1 MAEERVRYKIVL
13 LTANHSISG
22 ELLFRGQRLSDF
34 LNDRRE
40 TVVSL
45 LDATVARLDEPG
57 KILQK
62 HPAAVVPKSWVIIA
76 FEPPQTAIPPAHR
89 FFGYVKKEAH
99 EVFVVMEGM
108 EVRGIL
114 HTPGDLDLRRVLTVP
129 EHTFLPITKAIV
141 TLESNRKYVIEQD
154 AIMVNSA
161 CIKYIGKPGPRIPSP

>member
-1 MAEERVRYKIVL
+1 MAEEQVRYSIVL

-57 KILQK
+57 KVVQK
-62 HPAAVVPKSWVIIA
+62 QPAAVVPKSWVIVA
-76 FEPPQTAIPPAHR
+76 FEPPQSAIPPAHR

-108 EVRGIL
+108 EVRGTL
-114 HTPGDLDLRRVLTVP
+114 HTAGDLDLRRVLTVP

-141 TLESNRKYVIEQD
+141 ALESNRKYVIEQD

-161 CIKYIGKPGPRIPSP
+161 RIKYIGKSGPRIPSP

>member
-1 MAEERVRYKIVL
+1 MAEERVRYSIVL

-57 KILQK
+57 KVVQK
-62 HPAAVVPKSWVIIA
+62 QPAAVVPKSWVIVA
-76 FEPPQTAIPPAHR
+76 FEPPQSAIPPAHR

-108 EVRGIL
+108 EVRGTL
-114 HTPGDLDLRRVLTVP
+114 HTAGDLDLRRVLTVP

-161 CIKYIGKPGPRIPSP
+161 RIKYIGKSGPRIPSP